1 MRDNSWIVGQP
12 YLNLTGLREGCRLS
26 GRKHISGLPTIRP
39 SGFRNRRVTGVTRSG
54 RQTSHKMT
62 SGQSSADN
70 IRCGRLLPGTVWY
83 KRSASRLA
91 RRHRSALLQLR
102 ILQLGL
108 FKDGDVRVRVFPE
121 LKKLQVGVARLGLVS
136 CQHVGAAKLEPRQS
150 TQRGIH
156 CDATVVQE
164 FLELRCCFRA
174 LM

>member
-1 MRDNSWIVGQP
+1 MFISAPPIIGTAVRSATRIQLTSDN
-12 YLNLTGLREGCRLS
+12 
-26 GRKHISGLPTIRP
+26 K
-39 SGFRNRRVTGVTRSG
+39 
-54 RQTSHKMT
+54 T
-62 SGQSSADN
+62 SGQPSADN

-121 LKKLQVGVARLGLVS
+121 LKKLQVGVACLGLVS
-136 CQHVGAAKLEPRQS
+136 SQHVGAATLEPRQS

-164 FLELRCCFRA
+164 LLELRSRFRA
-174 LM
+174 LMQRQIRLAANIRRIKRAANLELRSRCSQFVLRRGS